1 MKIKSVQFTKLIIRD
16 IMKENRRRELMKLE
30 NKVAVVTGGAMGN
43 GRGVVDVFLKYGA
56 RVIILDYSDVLINTL
71 KEYQDAKKDVLGYK
85 VDIRNQAQVK
95 AVIDDIIKRYGKID
109 VLVNNAGVAK
119 LVPFT
124 EMSDEVRDFHLDI
137 NIKGT
142 WNVTKAVVPYMKDK
156 KYGRIVNLSSVTGP
170 MVADTGEVA
179 YATTKAA
186 LIGFT
191 KCLAMEV
198 VKDGITV
205 NAICPGYIMTPMVEG
220 IAKDSNATDPASV
233 VKGIAAGIPMGRL
246 GTIEELGELA
256 AFLGSDESSYITGTA
271 VVIDGGSTLPET
283 NSVGV

>member
-1 MKIKSVQFTKLIIRD
+1 
-16 IMKENRRRELMKLE
+16 MKLE

-43 GRGVVDVFLKYGA
+43 GKGVVDVFLKYGA

-142 WNVTKAVVPYMKDK
+142 WNVTKAVVPYMKDN